1 MTEKSFSNLQDSIR
15 DFATERD
22 WDQFHSPKN
31 LAMALGGETGEL
43 LEQFQWLTE
52 SESKTPDAEKR
63 QAIADEIADVL
74 IYLLRLADKL
84 DIDPI
89 DAAFLKIQ
97 KNAKKY
103 PADRVRG
110 SMKKYTEYDQ

>member
-1 MTEKSFSNLQDSIR
+1 MPNKDLNQLLSTIR
-15 DFATERD
+15 QFADDRD

-31 LAMALGGETGEL
+31 LAMALGAEAGEL

-52 SESKTPDAEKR
+52 PESSDPDPKRR
-63 QAIADEIADVL
+63 QAIADELADIL
-74 IYLLRLADKL
+74 IYLMRLADKL
-84 DIDPI
+84 EIDPLE
-89 DAAFLKIQ
+89 AAFAKIE

-110 SMKKYTEYDQ
+110 SMKKYNEYD